1 MTIFRLLCFC
11 TLLLRPLAG
20 RCQVIDSSETN
31 LAKAKVLTFFSRELK
46 ENRKVF
52 IYCPR
57 TDSQYISQTSFP
69 VLYLMDAEEQ
79 LGMVM
84 SQVIY
89 LSESYSILPPMIIV
103 GLGNIDRTKDLTP
116 THSIT
121 GNNGKADTSMAATL
135 RTSGNGEK
143 FLGFIRTELIPYI
156 QKQYKPSPFRVF
168 CGHSL
173 GGLMSVYALLKH
185 PDMFSAY
192 VAISPSLWWDDQY
205 PLKLARQLT
214 TDFTS
219 KKLIFMSDGSEGGQ
233 FHKDL
238 LQLNSILREKKFAN
252 LDIKYT
258 YYPHESHPAEPVK
271 ATYDAL
277 RHIFQPV
284 YPPQFDTLSSF
295 IYFKP
300 EIMID
305 YYKSLSAKT
314 GYKISPPESV
324 IDRLAQYLLSLNTAQ
339 SQQDAL
345 VLLKLNLSNYPMS
358 WHAHYKLAGMYHHT
372 LKKKD
377 QATLLYQEAFKLNPA
392 NKMLGEMVEQLNKS
406 KGSNGIK

>member
-1 MTIFRLLCFC
+1 M
-11 TLLLRPLAG
+11 AQ
-20 RCQVIDSSETN
+20 CQVIDSSETN
-31 LAKAKVLTFFSRELK
+31 LAKAKVLTFFSGELN
-46 ENRKVF
+46 ENRKIF
-52 IYCPR
+52 IYYPR
-57 TDSQYISQTSFP
+57 TDSQYISQTSYP
-69 VLYLMDAEEQ
+69 VLYLLDAEEQ

-116 THSIT
+116 THSVT

-143 FLGFIRTELIPYI
+143 FLGFIRTELMPYI

-173 GGLMSVYALLKH
+173 GGLLSVYALLKH

-192 VAISPSLWWDDQY
+192 VAISPSLWWDEQY
-205 PLKLARQLT
+205 TLKLADKLAV
-214 TDFTS
+214 DFKS
-219 KKLIFMSDGSEGGQ
+219 KKLLFISDGSEGAQ

-238 LQLNSILREKKFAN
+238 LHLDSTLRRKN
-252 LDIKYT
+252 LSNLEVKYIH
-258 YYPHESHPAEPVK
+258 YPNEPHPAEPVK

-277 RHIFQPV
+277 RYIFNPV

-300 EIMID
+300 NMITD
-305 YYKSLSAKT
+305 YYTHLSLKK
-314 GYKISPPESV
+314 GYNIKPPEAV
-324 IDRLAQYLLSLNTAQ
+324 IDRLANYLLSLGNKQ
-339 SQQDAL
+339 SNKDAL
-345 VLLKLNLSNYPMS
+345 VLLSLNAENYPAS
-358 WHAHYKLAGMYHHT
+358 WHAYYS
-372 LKKKD
+372 
-377 QATLLYQEAFKLNPA
+377 
-392 NKMLGEMVEQLNKS
+392 LGEICRNHLQDKQQAIVYYKKAIEMNPDNKNIQEIIIRL
-406 KGSNGIK
+406 SNSIKPNHDAGNH